1 MAFGIEN
8 SDEQLYWYRT
18 PPMSMSPSSVR
29 PYAFSQSSA
38 RGALWEEDTGDLP
51 QQTAG
56 TGNITCDLSS
66 KISIGGV
73 QNNQKYNFDVQ
84 SNPTSFVYNNQNIN
98 NFTAIPPAVQD
109 AIYNNTTVENNNYY
123 TTNTTSGG
131 ASGSVTTLSNPVWDE
146 SVGAT
151 GGNMFIT
158 FTSKTFVFA
167 DGLVTSI
174 TTNANEQI
182 TLSKLRTLSNWY
194 NNGTSVTPLS
204 IVNDVVI
211 ESNQLNKKTKSLTLD
226 HGLINVIGTEASTTI
241 TTITTCT

>member
-1 MAFGIEN
+1 MAFGIANPDTELHWFQN
-8 SDEQLYWYRT
+8 
-18 PPMSMSPSSVR
+18 PPMSVKPEYIR
-29 PYAFSQSSA
+29 PYTFSQISS

-56 TGNITCDLSS
+56 SGNITMDLSS
-66 KISIGGV
+66 KVSMGGI

-109 AIYNNTTVENNNYY
+109 AIYNNTTQQNNNYY
-123 TTNTTSGG
+123 TTSASGG
-131 ASGSVTTLSNPVWDE
+131 ATGSVTTLSNPVWDE
-146 SVGAT
+146 SVGAA

-194 NNGTSVTPLS
+194 NNGTNVTPLS
-204 IVNDVVI
+204 IVSNVII
-211 ESNQLNKKTKSLTLD
+211 ESTDLNKKTKSLTLD
-226 HGLINVIGTEASTTI
+226 HGLISVIGTEASTAI
-241 TTITTCT
+241 TTITTCS

>member
-18 PPMSMSPSSVR
+18 PPMSVSPSSVR
-29 PYAFSQSSA
+29 PYTFSQSFA

-84 SNPTSFVYNNQNIN
+84 SINTPFTFNNQNIN

-109 AIYNNTTVENNNYY
+109 AIYNNTTQQNNNYY
-123 TTNTTSGG
+123 TTSASGG
-131 ASGSVTTLSNPVWDE
+131 ASGSVTSLSNPTPMWDNANMQLTFISKTTNFTNGLITGIVNNSNVVVTLTKLKDLSDWYATGSNTNLPLVSDVTITSNLNKEKTTLTLSN
-146 SVGAT
+146 
-151 GGNMFIT
+151 
-158 FTSKTFVFA
+158 
-167 DGLVTSI
+167 
-174 TTNANEQI
+174 
-182 TLSKLRTLSNWY
+182 
-194 NNGTSVTPLS
+194 
-204 IVNDVVI
+204 
-211 ESNQLNKKTKSLTLD
+211 
-226 HGLINVIGTEASTTI
+226 GLITGTGSPVTTAI
-241 TTITTCT
+241 VAITTCP